1 MKMKKNGE
9 IFESIVQKLIFFFGQ
24 WYSWFQIY
32 SKTKYVYISENKTI
46 LQLTL
51 QIHNS
56 FIFKK
61 FCIHIVESLIL
72 RHVWR
77 RNILFHLLYV
87 SYFHS
92 NSKYFIT
99 IQ

>member
-32 SKTKYVYISENKTI
+32 LKTKYVYISENKTI

-51 QIHNS
+51 QIHKQ
-56 FIFKK
+56 F
-61 FCIHIVESLIL
+61 
-72 RHVWR
+72 
-77 RNILFHLLYV
+77 
-87 SYFHS
+87 YF
-92 NSKYFIT
+92 
-99 IQ
+99 

>member
-51 QIHNS
+51 QIHKQ
-56 FIFKK
+56 F
-61 FCIHIVESLIL
+61 
-72 RHVWR
+72 
-77 RNILFHLLYV
+77 
-87 SYFHS
+87 YF
-92 NSKYFIT
+92 
-99 IQ
+99 